1 MAIKNMKTKQILITL
16 LITFSITTFAQ
27 KSVYDFKVKN
37 IKSEIVDLKQ
47 YSGKIIL
54 IVNTASKCGYT
65 PQLQDLQDLYDKYK
79 DSGLV
84 ILGFPT
90 RQFLKQ
96 EFDTNT
102 EILNFCRAN
111 YGVSF
116 PMYAK
121 TKVRGKNKTKLFKY
135 LIENSPNRRNKKVK
149 WNFEKFLVNRN
160 GAIVNRY
167 SAKVNPKYIKKDIEI
182 LL

>member
-1 MAIKNMKTKQILITL
+1 MSIYNIEVEQMDGL
-16 LITFSITTFAQ
+16 LTNLEEH
-27 KSVYDFKVKN
+27 KDKVM
-37 IKSEIVDLKQ
+37 
-47 YSGKIIL
+47 L